1 MKLGIAAISI
11 ELFDNLEE
19 LEMPESFGLFEQA
32 DLEVESDR

>member
-1 MKLGIAAISI
+1 MKLGIAARSI

-32 DLEVESDR
+32 DLEEEPNR